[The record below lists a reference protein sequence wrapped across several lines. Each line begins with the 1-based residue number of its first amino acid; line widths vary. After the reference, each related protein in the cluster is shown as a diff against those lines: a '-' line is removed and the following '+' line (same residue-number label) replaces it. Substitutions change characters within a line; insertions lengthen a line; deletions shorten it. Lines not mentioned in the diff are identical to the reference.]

1 MVVVI
6 FVGLF
11 AMAARTPADTDMWWH
26 LGAGRAI
33 VTTGRIPYA
42 DEFSF
47 TARGQLWTNVY
58 WLRMLSSDAAL
69 AAMVVTH
76 SN

>member
-1 MVVVI
+1 MKVLQRPLFRLNIDRLVVVVI

-33 VTTGRIPYA
+33 VTTGRIPFA

-47 TARGQLWTNVY
+47 TVRGKPWV
-58 WLRMLSSDAAL
+58 D
-69 AAMVVTH
+69 V
-76 SN
+76 